1 MKNYVKFMSILM
13 LAVCFISSIY
23 AFEGSSYSPS
33 SLQKHYVQGN
43 DVRVANNGIFVNFE
57 GDILNVP
64 AIYIDDAGAYIAGLG
79 CCSYCGRP
87 NDDMGKCQNA
97 RCKNYGKG

>member
-1 MKNYVKFMSILM
+1 MKNFIKFISLFVF
-13 LAVCFISSIY
+13 ATCFISSTY
-23 AFEGSSYSPS
+23 AFESGSYSS
-33 SLQKHYVQGN
+33 NTLQKHYVQGS
-43 DVRVANNGIFVNFE
+43 DVKVANNGIFVNFE

-64 AIYIDDAGAYIAGLG
+64 AVYVDDAGAYIAGLG
-79 CCSYCGRP
+79 CCRYCGRP